1 MLGRLIDMR
10 HSIDQGVSCGRKAL
24 RAAQHDTQLGGM
36 IEVFAL
42 IAVEIRLGLVRI
54 RALSLL
60 IILCGTYLYRQ
71 WLTVSTTEGPTRAPE
86 QMCPLPK

>member
-24 RAAQHDTQLGGM
+24 CAAQHDAQLGGM

-42 IAVEIRLGLVRI
+42 IAVEMRKAGKDSLF
-54 RALSLL
+54 LL
-60 IILCGTYLYRQ
+60 IIPYGTYLYRQ
-71 WLTVSTTEGPTRAPE
+71 WLTVSTTDGPTRAPE